1 VLTVADKA
9 AALAAAIG
17 SISCLFWTERVAEMN
32 RDELFASIVAARP
45 GRDDTVYVERRG
57 QDYDWRIV
65 PLGEAGTD
73 AARPAADPDV
83 WMSLSAT
90 WPLDD
95 PARIRAFF
103 EDLLAELESM
113 ADTTDRCRW
122 PIDQPWPHFH

>member
-65 PLGEAGTD
+65 PLGEAGAD
-73 AARPAADPDV
+73 SARPAADPDV